1 MNLDT
6 AIQAHAQW
14 KMKLRS
20 AISRCEAVDAASIGA
35 DNCCELG
42 RWMHGE
48 GRIAL
53 GRSPVFNECLSL
65 HAAFHR
71 EAGRVANAINA
82 RRYEEA
88 EAMLNSG
95 TAYSE
100 ASSAVGA
107 GLIRLKREAAQAA

>member
-14 KMKLRS
+14 KMKLRL
-20 AISRCEAVDAASIGA
+20 AISRCEAVDAPTISA

-48 GRIAL
+48 GRSAF
-53 GRSPVFNECLSL
+53 GRSPVFNECLTL

-71 EAGRVANAINA
+71 EAGRVATAING
-82 RRYEEA
+82 RRYDDA
-88 EAMLNSG
+88 EAMLAGGS
-95 TAYSE
+95 AYNE

-107 GLIRLKREAAQAA
+107 ALIRLKREVVQAA

>member
-20 AISRCEAVDAASIGA
+20 AISRCETVDAATISA

-48 GRIAL
+48 GRARL
-53 GRSPVFNECLSL
+53 GRSPVFAECLTL

-71 EAGRVANAINA
+71 EAGRVAMAING
-82 RRYEEA
+82 RRYDEA
-88 EAMLNSG
+88 DAMLASG
-95 TAYSE
+95 TPYSE

-107 GLIRLKREAAQAA
+107 ALIRLKREVVAAA